1 MLVDSI
7 DPLAPYKVSDD
18 LILELVN
25 VTALI
30 RNDPEGVA
38 AATCWIEIVEP
49 HNLAK
54 HQSRDRDVSLMTIN
68 EIAGDLRVALANCV
82 KRAGS
87 RIRRVHGYR
96 FSILTVS
103 GVLTNT

>member
-1 MLVDSI
+1 
-7 DPLAPYKVSDD
+7 
-18 LILELVN
+18 
-25 VTALI
+25 
-30 RNDPEGVA
+30 
-38 AATCWIEIVEP
+38 
-49 HNLAK
+49 
-54 HQSRDRDVSLMTIN
+54 MTIN

-87 RIRRVHGYR
+87 RIRRVQGYR